1 MKKLLFA
8 LLIFVF
14 GSIFN
19 PLFSQVGIGTSTPE
33 PSSALDIS
41 STTKGMLA
49 PRLTTVER
57 MAINAPAESLLV
69 YDTDE
74 NAFYYYDTSI
84 PAWVKINGSSGGGSF
99 EYRDNWKL
107 IKSAADLA
115 DELTAG
121 GGTEYLLNEDIM
133 YEING
138 MIVLSHPIN
147 LNDAYLTGQDSGED
161 ILLKTHAGAMF
172 QGSGGGTIQK
182 LVLTSHSSFVTT
194 GSIFNMT
201 GVGMADPTSFLLFR
215 DCIVKDNASI
225 GSINNFNLVFFSII
239 QFLDNADG
247 ITYSNISSL
256 LLQNQGWSGN
266 TGTFEKLT
274 GDFGIFQKASGFSV
288 ADGNAVAFDV
298 SANPNILTSAV
309 MLGTVFTGS
318 STAAFVK
325 PYTTG
330 TADTYTDYN
339 FTNAWTVNCP
349 GIVAESD
356 AEAFGNIYLTPNT
369 NSSGDVIPITT
380 TVAAQQTTRILGN
393 TSSVKHF
400 RTSDGDATNRITY
413 KGKSKRQFFL
423 SSVMSLEADNRKV
436 MEFFI
441 AKGSGSGSSTVI
453 PSTKIRTWIQGN
465 NEIRSISFTGT
476 IDLAPG
482 DYIEL
487 VVKNAESSGSVDL
500 RVTAMNLLIY

>member
-1 MKKLLFA
+1 LKKSLFV

-14 GSIFN
+14 GSTFN
-19 PLFSQVGIGTSTPE
+19 TSFAQVGIGTSTPD
-33 PSSALDIS
+33 SSAVLDIS

-69 YDTDE
+69 YDTDA
-74 NAFYYYDTSI
+74 NAFYYYDTSL
-84 PAWVKINGSSGGGSF
+84 PAWVKINGSTGGGSF

-107 IKSAADLA
+107 IKSAADLS

-121 GGTEYLLNEDIM
+121 GGTEYLLDENIL

-138 MIVLSHPIN
+138 MITLLHPIN
-147 LNDAYLTGQDSGED
+147 LNNAYLTGQDSGED
-161 ILLKTHAGAMF
+161 ILLKTHAGTLY
-172 QGSGGGTIQK
+172 QGSGGGSIQK
-182 LVLTSHSSFVTT
+182 LILTSHPSYQGA

-201 GVGMADPTSFLLFR
+201 GVGMTDPTSFLLFR

-239 QFLDNADG
+239 QFLDNDDG

-256 LLQNQGWSGN
+256 LLQNQGWSGS

-274 GDFGIFQKASGFSV
+274 GTFGLVQKASGFSV
-288 ADGNAVAFDV
+288 ANGDAVAFDV
-298 SANPNILTSAV
+298 SADPNILTSAV

-318 STAAFVK
+318 STQPFVK
-325 PYTTG
+325 PYTIG

-339 FTNAWTVNCP
+339 FTNVWTVNCP

-356 AEAFGNIYLTPNT
+356 AEAFGNVFLTGTPLATTFTSN
-369 NSSGDVIPITT
+369 NQALKVAGTT
-380 TVAAQQTTRILGN
+380 TT
-393 TSSVKHF
+393 VKHF
-400 RTSDGDATNRITY
+400 RTGTGGQPNRLVY
-413 KGKSKRQFFL
+413 QGKAKRQFFI
-423 SSVMSLEADNRKV
+423 SATMTVDADNRRLLR
-436 MEFFI
+436 FYI
-441 AKGSGSGSSTVI
+441 AKNGILI
-453 PSTKIRTWIQGN
+453 PSTGISTYVVGQGD
-465 NEIRSISFTGT
+465 IKALSFTGA

-487 VVKNAESSGSVDL
+487 WAENKSGNSS
-500 RVTAMNLLIY
+500 VTLTVEALNMLIY